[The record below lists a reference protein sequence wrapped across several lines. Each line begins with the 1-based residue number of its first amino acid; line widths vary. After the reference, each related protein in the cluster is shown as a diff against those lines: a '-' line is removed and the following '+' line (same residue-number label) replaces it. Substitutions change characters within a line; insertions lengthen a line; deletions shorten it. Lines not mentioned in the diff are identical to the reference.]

1 MLRGV
6 YSQGNGEQANRREQE
21 RVWMLDDLDPAAVT
35 DLASAQ
41 HALATAQHALARALN
56 VVEALSARVAALT
69 DEVQRLRDEV
79 SRLKGEQ
86 PKPHILPNKRTKQDH
101 SSDRERREPP
111 KTWCKR
117 AKLPELRIDRVAVG
131 RLDRST
137 LPADAVLKDYQEQ
150 TVQDLVLHTE
160 TVLFRRERYAS
171 ASTGKTYTAPLP
183 AGYDGG
189 AFGPTLR
196 ASAVYLA

>member
-1 MLRGV
+1 
-6 YSQGNGEQANRREQE
+6 
-21 RVWMLDDLDPAAVT
+21 MLDELDPAAIT

-41 HALATAQHALARALN
+41 QALVRVRN
-56 VVEALSARVAALT
+56 VVEELSARVATLT
-69 DEVQRLRDEV
+69 AENQRLRDENN
-79 SRLKGEQ
+79 RLKGEQ
-86 PKPHILPNKRTKQDH
+86 PKPRMLPKKRAKQDH
-101 SSDRERREPP
+101 SSERERRERP
-111 KTWCKR
+111 KAWCKR
-117 AKLPELRIDRVAVG
+117 AKVPELRIDRVEVC

-137 LPADAVLKDYQEQ
+137 LPADAVLKDYQEH

-171 ASTGKTYTAPLP
+171 ASTGRTDTAPLP
-183 AGYDGG
+183 EGYDGG